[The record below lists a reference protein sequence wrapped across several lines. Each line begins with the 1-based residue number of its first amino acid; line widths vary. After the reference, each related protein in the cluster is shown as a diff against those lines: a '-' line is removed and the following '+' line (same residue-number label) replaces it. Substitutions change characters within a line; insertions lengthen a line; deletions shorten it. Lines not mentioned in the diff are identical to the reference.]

1 MMAHC
6 LLLLTHLPEQR
17 RHPEERTVRSA
28 QSVHE
33 EMRLGGLQVQTA
45 RQDLPVRL
53 ADPVIGLDGIF
64 LIHVLFTVGPT
75 GPGIN
80 VRLLEVPG
88 EIKK

>member
-1 MMAHC
+1 M
-6 LLLLTHLPEQR
+6 
-17 RHPEERTVRSA
+17 
-28 QSVHE
+28 HE